1 MLRLLLAL
9 IFLKCALLAE
19 GADDPFQLIP
29 LTKPWL
35 QVRPRERGVPQVD
48 ENTRKLMVAELY
60 AALQS
65 TPLRLTYGQS
75 CIHVLLIDLD
85 DRPTIERYLDSG
97 FGHGG
102 NGVGV
107 DVLFA
112 SKQPSIIAALGPC
125 LMIEESAEAT
135 VNGDKMVVPRS
146 LAASQLCLG
155 LIKRCPEFAEP
166 AKQWA
171 RELSGSAKPRVAL
184 RGEVRTFW
192 QQNAALLAAKNFAAV
207 RPPILPPELMTN
219 LPPVKASVPAAALPP
234 AMRMT
239 PRQPT
244 NAAPSSSKPS
254 GSTPAVAAATPD
266 GTGTTPVWPWMA
278 LLVASLGGGL
288 WWRSRSG

>member
-1 MLRLLLAL
+1 MLRLLIAL
-9 IFLKCALLAE
+9 VFLICALLAE
-19 GADDPFQLIP
+19 GADDPLQLIP
-29 LTKPWL
+29 LTNPWL
-35 QVRPRERGVPQVD
+35 KVRSRERGVPEVD
-48 ENTRKLMVAELY
+48 ENTRQLMIAELY
-60 AALQS
+60 AARES
-65 TPLRLTYGQS
+65 VPLSLTFGMR
-75 CIHVLLIDLD
+75 IDVLLLDLG

-112 SKQPSIIAALGPC
+112 SRQPSIITALGPV
-125 LMIEESAEAT
+125 LMIEESAEPT
-135 VNGDKMVVPRS
+135 VNGEKMVVPRS
-146 LAASQLCLG
+146 FGASQLCLG

-254 GSTPAVAAATPD
+254 GSTSAIATATPD
-266 GTGTTPVWPWMA
+266 RTGATPVWPWVA
-278 LLVASLGGGL
+278 LLAASVGGWL
-288 WWRSRSG
+288 WWRARSA